1 MIYQGDGCRLK
12 VGIPRGLLF
21 YRFYAYWTTFLKELG
36 ADLVISPPTNKLI
49 IQRGL
54 TYGVDE
60 ICFPV
65 KVFLGHCHYLK
76 DKVDSLFVPRMV
88 SFCKNEYNCP
98 KILGLPDVVRNLF
111 NIPQE
116 RIIDDE
122 INMRDRGFIG
132 WRQGFIEIGKRFTS
146 NVRKINHALQIAEE
160 AHFQYRKKIAN
171 GYFPEN
177 LIDNHPMLT
186 SYQEK
191 ILLLGHSYLINDSYI
206 NMNILHKMNTMG
218 YSIVTS
224 DMIDNKEIRKALKKI
239 PKPSFWT
246 ISNEVL
252 GSALY
257 SIYQKDPAI
266 KGFVHLV
273 SFECGPDSLV
283 GELIERWLK
292 REVYSI
298 PYLRLEIDEHTGE
311 AGLIT
316 RLEAFVDM
324 MKWRAETFESN
335 LSSSCSSECGS
346 GGSLSSTGN

>member
-1 MIYQGDGCRLK
+1 
-12 VGIPRGLLF
+12 
-21 YRFYAYWTTFLKELG
+21 
-36 ADLVISPPTNKLI
+36 
-49 IQRGL
+49 
-54 TYGVDE
+54 
-60 ICFPV
+60 
-65 KVFLGHCHYLK
+65 
-76 DKVDSLFVPRMV
+76 
-88 SFCKNEYNCP
+88 
-98 KILGLPDVVRNLF
+98 
-111 NIPQE
+111 
-116 RIIDDE
+116 
-122 INMRDRGFIG
+122 
-132 WRQGFIEIGKRFTS
+132 
-146 NVRKINHALQIAEE
+146 
-160 AHFQYRKKIAN
+160 
-171 GYFPEN
+171 
-177 LIDNHPMLT
+177 
-186 SYQEK
+186 
-191 ILLLGHSYLINDSYI
+191 INDSYI

-224 DMIDNKEIRKALKKI
+224 DMIDEKEIRKALKKI

-257 SIYQKDPAI
+257 SIDQKDPVI

-292 REVYSI
+292 REVDSI

-324 MKWRAETFESN
+324 MKWRTKTFESN